1 MRLFVVALICRSI
14 SFRLV
19 NAIWRDWPAHVFF
32 VQINKNSN
40 LITVLVLTKLS
51 IVQKKKEILIAVKKQ
66 PKLEAT
72 KETIVTT
79 TKKRPAIRRL
89 VKQINIYE

>member
-51 IVQKKKEILIAVKKQ
+51 IVQKKKNINSCEK
-66 PKLEAT
+66 T
-72 KETIVTT
+72 TETRSNKRNNCDDNEKASGNQTT
-79 TKKRPAIRRL
+79 C
-89 VKQINIYE
+89 